1 MQTRLLV
8 HLAVMTAVVA
18 GAPRATAAQ
27 WIRINQG
34 AGEVGV
40 EARVDRSLFGGQSGA
55 SGTEFRE
62 WMNVPLSGTILS
74 SRLLSYSLNIRPT
87 WGQQTVFGQP
97 AGFDARSIGLGGA
110 ANILPAAPVS
120 LSLYVDRMSGGMQGG
135 AGSTTNSETS
145 TNGAILR
152 LRSSVFPISADWNT
166 RSTNDF
172 WQAASDQLPVYRNET
187 LRVLRIS
194 GQSSKLTTT
203 LERMSFA
210 DRVGT
215 LGFSSL
221 GGTALHYLRW
231 GKGSSLQSMFEAISR
246 DGREAQRRRSFSE
259 RLLLQHTSALATNY
273 EVDQRRTVGLGNEF
287 STLAGSA
294 GVRFQPRPWVTAG
307 LRTSSSSSSFATGS
321 IGSVAAVPSFSLN
334 AKLPGGAQFSGSV
347 SAGYERMSQRLPS
360 DSWIQI
366 TDELHTVDQSRVFV
380 LAHERGDAAT
390 LTVYSPEHTI
400 AYLSGIDYR
409 VTVLGDVVRIDVPIA
424 SRIAVGGTVV
434 VSYRYAAPTVGEH
447 DLRSADAAASLS
459 IGGFSLTQSASLRR
473 GRTLRGA
480 DDDRLGS
487 GDDYVLSAGFH
498 RPTAI
503 GRFDLDASRRARE
516 NSRSDYTSTELR
528 AGFAPRSIA
537 AVQSSLGASI
547 GRTAALSQ
555 EVRIF
560 TSNATVNWMP
570 TTTTRVNASMESWL
584 WYPSGSQAE
593 KTYIWSAE
601 LGWAVGGI
609 EAELRYVY
617 QRRAAA
623 MEYTQRRLFGRFKRR
638 F

>member
-18 GAPRATAAQ
+18 GAPSAAPAQ
-27 WIRINQG
+27 WIRINHG
-34 AGEVGV
+34 AGELGV
-40 EARVDRSLFGGQSGA
+40 EARDERASYDGQRGA
-55 SGTEFRE
+55 SGTVFRE

-97 AGFDARSIGLGGA
+97 ARFDARSVGLGGA

-120 LSLYVDRMSGGMQGG
+120 LSLFVDRMSGGMQGG
-135 AGSTTNSETS
+135 PGSTTNSETS
-145 TNGAILR
+145 TGGATLR
-152 LRSSVFPISADWNT
+152 LRSSVFPIFADWNT

-172 WQAASDQLPVYRNET
+172 WQAASDQVPVYRNET
-187 LRVLRIS
+187 LRVLRIT

-203 LERMSFA
+203 LERMHFV

-246 DGREAQRRRSFSE
+246 DGRDAQRRRSFSE

-273 EVDQRRTVGLGNEF
+273 EVDQRRAVGPGNEF

-294 GVRFQPRPWVTAG
+294 GVRFQPRPWVSAG

-321 IGSVAAVPSFSLN
+321 LGSVAVVPSFSLN

-347 SAGYERMSQRLPS
+347 SAGYERLSQRLPS

-366 TDELHTVDQSRVFV
+366 ADEPHTVDRSRGFV

-409 VTVLGDVVRIDVPIA
+409 VTVLGDVVRIDVPLA
-424 SRIAVGGTVV
+424 SRIVVGGTVV
-434 VSYRYAAPTVGEH
+434 VSYRYAAPTAGEH
-447 DLRSADAAASLS
+447 DLRSADAAASLF

-473 GRTLRGA
+473 SRTLRGA
-480 DDDRLGS
+480 DYDRVGS
-487 GDDYVLSAGFH
+487 GDDYVLTAGFH

-528 AGFAPRSIA
+528 VGFAPRSIG

-547 GRTAALSQ
+547 GRTATVGQ
-555 EVRIF
+555 EVRIA
-560 TSNATVNWMP
+560 TSNATVNWTP
-570 TTTTRVNASMESWL
+570 TAATHVLASMESWL
-584 WYPSGSQAE
+584 WAPTGLQAE
-593 KTYIWSAE
+593 KTYLWSAE

-609 EAELRYVY
+609 EADLRYVF
-617 QRRAAA
+617 QRRTAAVNN
-623 MEYTQRRLFGRFKRR
+623 TQRRLFGRFKRR

>member
-18 GAPRATAAQ
+18 GAPSAAPAQ
-27 WIRINQG
+27 WIRINHG
-34 AGEVGV
+34 AGELGV
-40 EARVDRSLFGGQSGA
+40 EARDERASYDGQRGA
-55 SGTEFRE
+55 SGTAFRE
-62 WMNVPLSGTILS
+62 WMNVPLSGTVLS

-97 AGFDARSIGLGGA
+97 ARFDARSVGLGGA

-120 LSLYVDRMSGGMQGG
+120 LSLFVDRMSGGTQGG
-135 AGSTTNSETS
+135 PGSTTNSETS
-145 TNGAILR
+145 TSGATLR
-152 LRSSVFPISADWNT
+152 LRSSVFPIFADWNT

-172 WQAASDQLPVYRNET
+172 WQAASDQVPVYRNET

-203 LERMSFA
+203 LERMRFV

-215 LGFSSL
+215 LEFSSL

-231 GKGSSLQSMFEAISR
+231 GKGSSLQSMFEAVSR
-246 DGREAQRRRSFSE
+246 DGRDAQRRRSFSE

-273 EVDQRRTVGLGNEF
+273 EVDQRRAVGPGNEV
-287 STLAGSA
+287 SSLAGSA
-294 GVRFQPRPWVTAG
+294 SVRFQPRPWVSTG

-321 IGSVAAVPSFSLN
+321 IGSVAAMPSFSLS

-347 SAGYERMSQRLPS
+347 SAGYERLSQRLPS

-366 TDELHTVDQSRVFV
+366 ADEPHTVDRSRGFV

-434 VSYRYAAPTVGEH
+434 VSYRYAAPTAGEH
-447 DLRSADAAASLS
+447 DLRSADAAASLL
-459 IGGFSLTQSASLRR
+459 IGGLSLTQSASLRR

-487 GDDYVLSAGFH
+487 GDDYVLTAGFH

-528 AGFAPRSIA
+528 AGFAPRSIG
-537 AVQSSLGASI
+537 AVRSSLGASI
-547 GRTAALSQ
+547 GRTATPGQ
-555 EVRIF
+555 QVRIA
-560 TSNATVNWMP
+560 TSNATVNWTP
-570 TTTTRVNASMESWL
+570 TAATHVLASMESWL
-584 WYPSGSQAE
+584 WAPTGLQAE
-593 KTYIWSAE
+593 KTYLWSAE

-609 EAELRYVY
+609 EADLRYVF
-617 QRRAAA
+617 QRRTAAVNN
-623 MEYTQRRLFGRFKRR
+623 TQRRLFGRFKRR